1 MPDNTE
7 FMSRREALK
16 ALGVI
21 AGGASLAAAVGAN
34 AAEESGAV
42 RTSKPKA
49 PLNLDRPVTAIIMG
63 AGTRGTIYGKYALRY
78 PDQLNIV
85 GVAEPLP
92 RRKAQYAELQS
103 IPEDRQYVTW
113 EHVLERP
120 KFADVVIISMPDH
133 LHHQPCLQAL
143 EMGYDVL
150 LEKPIAQS
158 EQECREILAKTEET
172 GNIVG
177 ISHVLRYA
185 PYFVELRDIV
195 RSGALGDVVS
205 IQHLEPVEF
214 KHMNHS
220 YVRGNWHNSRES
232 TPILLG
238 KSCHDLDILRWIVDK
253 HCTRIAAFGGQS
265 FYMEEHA
272 PEGSAAR
279 CLDCSVEKECAF
291 SALKV
296 YLKEGYPI
304 RRFVD
309 GDPGTREGRREAAMN
324 LMRTGDYGR
333 CVFRMD
339 NDQPEHIVTSMEFE
353 GGITANFSMEG
364 LCSYAGRRTRI
375 MGTRGDIVG
384 DMKTFTHADFATGK
398 KIQWK
403 NTTQDV
409 AEYRNSGHGG
419 GDFLFIRD
427 FVEAVYKQDA
437 SVLTS
442 TVAASVESHVMG
454 YRAEKSRLNGTVED
468 VVM

>member
-1 MPDNTE
+1 MSGPAE
-7 FMSRREALK
+7 FMTRREALR
-16 ALGVI
+16 ALGVV
-21 AGGASLAAAVGAN
+21 AGGASLAMTAVAG
-34 AAEESGAV
+34 AEEDTGF
-42 RTSKPKA
+42 RTSKPKER
-49 PLNLDRPVTAIIMG
+49 LRLDRPLTAIVMG

-85 GVAEPLP
+85 GVAEPLCK
-92 RRKAQYAELQS
+92 RKSQYAELHD
-103 IPEDRQYVTW
+103 IPEDNQFVTW
-113 EHVLERP
+113 EHVLDRP
-120 KFADVVIISMPDH
+120 RSADAVIISMPDH

-143 EMGYDVL
+143 DMGYDIL

-158 EQECREILAKTEET
+158 EEECREILAKTEET
-172 GNIVG
+172 GKIVA

-195 RSGALGDVVS
+195 QSGALGDVVS
-205 IQHLEPVEF
+205 IQHLEPIAF
-214 KHMNHS
+214 GHMVHS
-220 YVRGNWHNSRES
+220 YVRGNWHNSKES

-253 HCTRIAAFGGQS
+253 PCTRIMAFGRQS

-279 CLDCSVEKECAF
+279 CLDCSVEQECAF

-296 YLKEGYPI
+296 YLREGYAI
-304 RRFVD
+304 GRFVD
-309 GDPGTREGRREAAMN
+309 GIPETKEAAREAAMN

-353 GGITANFSMEG
+353 GGITANFAMEG
-364 LCSYAGRRTRI
+364 LCSYGGRRTRI

-384 DMKTFTHADFATGK
+384 DMKTFTHSDFATGR
-398 KIQWK
+398 KIRWK
-403 NTTQDV
+403 NTTEDV

-427 FVEAVYKQDA
+427 FVEAVYKQDPG
-437 SVLTS
+437 VLTS

-454 YRAEKSRLNGTVED
+454 YRAEKSRMNGTIED
-468 VVM
+468 VAM